1 MLQDK
6 SGQALW
12 CSGERFC
19 RLWSAWYH
27 VHFFYSRL
35 RYSCLYWGGQKYLH
49 LQNLFYC
56 IICTNSRT
64 VSRSYNRERYFCVSF
79 GMFSESD
86 VSKNYAYFRCF
97 TFRKELMVF
106 YQWQGHICFFRR
118 MEFISR
124 MLQIIFHTV
133 LYAAISQKVRVWC
146 QLPRLR
152 KHNQV
157 RISLHIFLIVASKG
171 WLGLDF

>member
-1 MLQDK
+1 MNVLQHTRNERNPCLKQNRLDRSYRDTLLSRLNITDNSVVINKLLQDK

-19 RLWSAWYH
+19 GLWSAWYH

-35 RYSCLYWGGQKYLH
+35 RYSCLYWGGQIYRH

-86 VSKNYAYFRCF
+86 VSI
-97 TFRKELMVF
+97 TTTILGV
-106 YQWQGHICFFRR
+106 
-118 MEFISR
+118 
-124 MLQIIFHTV
+124 
-133 LYAAISQKVRVWC
+133 
-146 QLPRLR
+146 
-152 KHNQV
+152 
-157 RISLHIFLIVASKG
+157 SLFEKS
-171 WLGLDF
+171 